1 MNVIVLGI
9 SHHKSTLEL
18 REKLVFQ
25 PGELATI
32 LPLFKKLSQLDEIVI
47 LSTCNRLEIYAST
60 SQAMSHSIYKIKKAL
75 AEIKNISSADFA
87 NDLYIHHGPGTVK
100 HLFRVVAGLDSM
112 IIGET
117 QILGQVKDAYEAAM
131 NADCTRTM
139 LNELFQRAFAV
150 AKEIR
155 TNTRITRGAVS
166 VSSAAVNLADKL
178 LNGLE
183 NKSGLIIGAGETSE
197 LTMKHLQKQGMK
209 KLYIANRSPEN
220 AEQLAKKFEGTVV
233 PLAELSKCISKVDMV
248 ISSTSSSEYILRY
261 KDLYELLTVNRK
273 KTLFILDIAVPRD
286 VDPEIGKIPRVYLY
300 NIDDINRV
308 IQDNLRL
315 RTAELEKC
323 EKIIEIEYLKFLNW
337 YMTLSIA
344 PVIQGLSDKIN
355 NICQCE
361 INRAIKQ
368 NQQLDEAQQKVL
380 QRIAKRIPGQILH
393 SPIANLKKAVER
405 GNGYYYAKSLKDLFE
420 LDINEDNHHSRED
433 SVS

>member
-1 MNVIVLGI
+1 MNVIALGI

-25 PGELATI
+25 PGELATT

-60 SQAMSHSIYKIKKAL
+60 SQGMSHSIYKIKKAL
-75 AEIKNISSADFA
+75 AEIKNISSADFT
-87 NDLYIHHGPGTVK
+87 NDLYIHHGPGAVK
-100 HLFRVVAGLDSM
+100 HLYRVVSGLDSM

-117 QILGQVKDAYEAAM
+117 QILGQVKDAYEAAL
-131 NADCTRTM
+131 NAGCTRTM

-166 VSSAAVNLADKL
+166 VSSAAVNLAEKM
-178 LNGLE
+178 LNGLS
-183 NKSGLIIGAGETSE
+183 NKSALIIGAGETSE

-209 KLYIANRSPEN
+209 KLYITNRSQDK

-233 PLAELSKCISKVDMV
+233 PFSDLAKCIAKVDMV
-248 ISSTSSSEYILRY
+248 ISSTSSSEYLLKY
-261 KDLYELLTVNRK
+261 SDLYDLLAATRK
-273 KTLFILDIAVPRD
+273 KNLFILDIAVPRD

-344 PVIQGLSDKIN
+344 PVIQGLTDKIGE
-355 NICQCE
+355 ICQRE

-368 NQQLDEAQQKVL
+368 NQQLDEDQQKVL
-380 QRIAKRIPGQILH
+380 QKIAKRIPGQILH
-393 SPIANLKKAVER
+393 SPISNLKKAVER
-405 GNGYYYAKSLKDLFE
+405 GNGYYYAKSIKDLFE
-420 LDINEDNHHSRED
+420 LDINEEENPPEEG